1 MSRTR
6 VFMSQ
11 TRVFMS
17 QTRVETL
24 FPLLEALLAVQ

>member
-1 MSRTR
+1 MSQTR